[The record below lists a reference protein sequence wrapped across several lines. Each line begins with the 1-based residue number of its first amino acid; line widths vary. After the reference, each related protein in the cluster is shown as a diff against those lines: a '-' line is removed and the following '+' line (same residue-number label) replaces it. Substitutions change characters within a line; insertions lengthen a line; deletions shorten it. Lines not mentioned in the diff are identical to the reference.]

1 MIVIDASIAIAYLI
15 KTTGGI
21 IFLEQ
26 IAAEHHLAA
35 PTLIE
40 YEIGSAL
47 RRLCLAGK
55 LDETRARMALRS
67 LDDFSLELYEADLL
81 SARSWELRQNVTF
94 YDASYV
100 ALAEM
105 LDVPLYTSDKR
116 LASAPGHGARII
128 CF

>member
-1 MIVIDASIAIAYLI
+1 MIVIDASIAVAYLI
-15 KTTGGI
+15 KTMDSA
-21 IFLEQ
+21 IFFEQ
-26 IAAEHHLAA
+26 ITAEHRIAA

-55 LDETRARMALRS
+55 LDETRAAMALRS

-81 SARSWELRQNVTF
+81 SARSWELRQNVSF

-105 LDVPLYTSDKR
+105 LGLPLYTSDKR
-116 LASAPGHGARII
+116 LASAPGHHARII
-128 CF
+128 CC